1 METQS
6 ERMARI
12 RESRELDI
20 TGLNEAELMER
31 DMRNQTKWF
40 VVSQFLGDSTAWME
54 TAVLM
59 NDSSIRTAPAGY
71 PVDENRSN
79 VAHVATGYAY
89 ELLMKSIANA
99 DDAKVEAVH
108 SVKQVF
114 AKLGEGRKQ
123 EIRKAMAK
131 HGVRNTES
139 YFGDVDARFCHKDRK
154 YGMIGPDMRSA
165 TGGIFSDLVAGGRLS
180 IDRLARIHQ
189 EIADIGRRALKEW
202 ENIRS
207 KERAA
212 IIQAIRSGGAKAKA

>member
-1 METQS
+1 MT
-6 ERMARI
+6 RI
-12 RESRELDI
+12 RESRELDM

-31 DMRNQTKWF
+31 DRRNSTKWF
-40 VVSQFLGDSTAWME
+40 VVSEFLGDSTAWME
-54 TAVLM
+54 AAVLM

-131 HGVRNTES
+131 HGVRDTES

-154 YGMIGPDMRSA
+154 YGMIGRDMRSA
-165 TGGIFSDLVAGGRLS
+165 TGGIVSELAGGRLS

-207 KERAA
+207 KERAS
-212 IIQAIRSGGAKAKA
+212 IIQAIRSGGVKAEG